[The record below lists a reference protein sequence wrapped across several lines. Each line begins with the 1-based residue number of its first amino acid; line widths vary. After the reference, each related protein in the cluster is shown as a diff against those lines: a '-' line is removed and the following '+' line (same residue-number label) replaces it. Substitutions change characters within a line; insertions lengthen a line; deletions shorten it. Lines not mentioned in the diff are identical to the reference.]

1 VRRDIGLFFYFQ
13 KGGGVLRK
21 RIKMTVVSFMILS
34 VMLCV
39 VWVIFFGTVKVMAAE
54 LPSPDSVLLSYR
66 DNPYLRFYE
75 GNEGVAWT
83 TIHPGG
89 YALTGDGT
97 YIYAGGQSIYRE
109 EEGRTVIPQGVVT
122 RREIIGELPP
132 GHHYYAAAVT
142 DSVVPVGKWVLM
154 HNDARCVHGPF
165 DACCTYEYYGISG
178 LSNLKCGE
186 EYDSGW
192 IAYCADCGAPLTGYV
207 YTCEDCI
214 SRIGYIFTGSGTFS
228 YHYPV
233 EYLFICPLRGDN
245 LENDFSLR
253 SHMCKAFV
261 SCNRYNVIY
270 DGNGASYGEMEP
282 SVFYY
287 GGENVYEGVQVTRE
301 ECLRENTFVR
311 PGYRFSGWSDS
322 PDGQVLFSDRAH
334 CSSLES
340 YYTALSASGDG
351 TDDMSV
357 ILYAVWEKCDSVLTV
372 SGGNFGDNAGAY
384 NGVASGLFFDGLNRF
399 EKGYMYET
407 AVSASDLTAPS
418 GYRVG
423 LNAMQGTSVNE
434 VYASCELI
442 GWDFESDDADASPA
456 SYGSVGSIS
465 ISGRISGSLRAVSS
479 DGSFTYQHISP
490 VNGNTDHVTALWK
503 STSVILP
510 GAVCRGMIF
519 VGWYTDPDM
528 KPEHFAGGE
537 GDLFTP
543 DHDTELYASFTG
555 IDLMAVPDYMGNDT
569 FGALRYN
576 GLTSLSV
583 PEVMGKDVFRYYIS
597 PDVYP
602 YAFTECFSG
611 TDVHE
616 VSGSVRTFSGQGECS
631 YFTADRTGVY
641 VFELWGAC
649 GASYGEYV
657 GEKGESS
664 SCRIFLRKGDVV
676 GVYTGLPG
684 VYENTQDGIVCNGGE
699 GSYISINGN
708 VVMSSSGGKG
718 ASYNLHVSNTYEYT
732 GSVRT
737 FTAEAEGD
745 YTLEVW
751 GAAGTRAGDGKSGPG
766 SGGYASGVVHLT
778 EGSVLY
784 ICAGGSNG
792 YNGGGY
798 GGSDRYGSRGGNGG
812 GATHIASAD
821 GLLSGLSGN
830 RESVYI
836 VAGGGGGAG
845 GSQSSAGT
853 GGGAVGGTGIS
864 PWPGGQGS
872 ASGGSQ
878 SAPGG
883 SGSGRGGFG
892 YGGRGY
898 SVEDNDYPFNMNGGG
913 GGGWYGGGGGIVTAE
928 SYGCGGGGGSGY
940 IGGVEEGVLRSGVN
954 SGNGYAVI
962 SCEVC
967 INGLDPVGRE
977 TGFFPEG
984 FVYGDHVIVSHS
996 ECVYPGE
1003 DIEGAGYCRITE
1015 PDDTYYGS
1023 SSALC
1028 YSPDTE
1034 APDAVSRIG
1043 MEYDAAGR
1051 KLDLLW
1057 DMPSDNGTIY
1067 AYMARAYS
1075 SSDIISGN
1083 DDYAQSD
1090 IRKLCIATGVYGYY
1104 YLIDDSASRDA
1115 GYVLDNGVRL
1125 DTAWTYL
1132 SGRSADSDFA
1142 SWYDAADPG
1151 QKRCR
1156 DVSIVPDGSD
1166 RYIHLIC
1173 VDRAGNVSPVFDAA
1187 VDGDGAFIPYPIV
1200 TDKLCVKD
1208 TECVYAS
1215 EDRADTYYVRADGS
1229 GSVLLEYSAYIDG
1242 FARDA
1247 YQIDTAYFHSS
1258 LSEYVNISVEKSD
1271 RDEYETS
1278 PVVISSERTSGFPL
1292 IPVSCDDV
1300 LRTDFGRRLL
1310 LTESFSISTESEVYL
1325 YPSASATMETGDASV
1340 SSRERDI
1347 LNGITL
1353 IGDAKGPECLV
1364 SINGGEYIPLSG
1376 SNISNVAALNA
1387 IDRRGEDVMVDLY
1400 VRDEGSG
1407 LKGNF
1412 VIRIVNTDNGLEEEF
1427 ESDGEHFV
1435 MNLKMDPDSEEPL
1448 FENMLFNGRFII
1460 FVYSEDNVGNT
1471 GSDNSENITEL
1482 DVKGEICRTLDEI
1495 TGPLTDDEGN
1505 TVIKRGESGY
1515 VLSNVWGY
1523 PDAVYVSFE
1532 DDELKTYDVLYIV
1545 NGGIPESLSGY
1556 SGTVEYIGRS
1566 DHVLTERTDFTVP
1579 LEYDGSVINVSI
1591 TAYRGNESLTWETAC
1606 NIVSDGTVLDELITV
1621 LR

>member
-1 VRRDIGLFFYFQ
+1 MKFSRLRAVMMR
-13 KGGGVLRK
+13 VL
-21 RIKMTVVSFMILS
+21 KMTWMSFAALFVL
-34 VMLCV
+34 VML
-39 VWVIFFGTVKVMAAE
+39 WGSAKVMAAGTGDGSTAE
-54 LPSPDSVLLSYR
+54 LPSPDSVFQSYR

-75 GNEGVAWT
+75 GNEGIAWT

-89 YALTGDGT
+89 YALTSDGT
-97 YIYAGGQSIYRE
+97 YIYAGGQSIYRG

-122 RREIIGELPP
+122 RKEIIGELPP

-142 DSVVPVGKWVLM
+142 DSVVPVGKWVLE

-165 DACCTYEYYGISG
+165 EACSTYAYYGISG

-207 YTCEDCI
+207 YTCEDCV
-214 SRIGYIFTGSGTFS
+214 SRIGYIFTGSGAFS

-245 LENDFSLR
+245 LENDLSLR
-253 SHMCKAFV
+253 SHMCRSFV

-270 DGNGASYGEMEP
+270 KGNGAAYGEMEP

-287 GGENVYEGVQVTRE
+287 GGGDIYEGVQVIRE
-301 ECLRENTFVR
+301 ECLRENAFVR
-311 PGYRFSGWSDS
+311 PGYRFCGWSDS
-322 PDGQVLFSDRAH
+322 PDGQVLFSDRAL

-340 YYTALSASGDG
+340 YFTSLQASGDG
-351 TDDMSV
+351 TDDMRV
-357 ILYAVWEKCDSVLTV
+357 ILYAVWEKCDSALMI
-372 SGGNFGDNAGAY
+372 SGGSFGDNAGAY
-384 NGVASGLFFDGLNRF
+384 NGVSAGLFSDGLNRH

-407 AVSASDLTAPS
+407 AVSAADLAAPS

-423 LNAMQGTSVNE
+423 LNAMQGTSVSE
-434 VYASCELI
+434 VYAECELT
-442 GWDFESDDADASPA
+442 GWNFESNDPDSSPVA
-456 SYGSVGSIS
+456 YGSAGDMVMT
-465 ISGRISGSLRAVSS
+465 GRISGSIRALSS
-479 DGSFTYQHISP
+479 DGSFTYRHSSP
-490 VNGNTDHVTALWK
+490 VNGNADLVTAQWR

-519 VGWYTDPDM
+519 EGWYTDPDF

-537 GDLFTP
+537 GDLFSP
-543 DHDTELYASFTG
+543 DHDTELYASFAG
-555 IDLMAVPDYMGNDT
+555 IDLLAVPDYMGNETLGD
-569 FGALRYN
+569 LRYN
-576 GLTSLSV
+576 GLSSLSV
-583 PEVMGKDVFRYYIS
+583 PGVMGKDAFRYYIS

-602 YAFTECFSG
+602 YDFTECFAG
-611 TDVHE
+611 TDEHE
-616 VSGSVRTFSGQGECS
+616 AGGGVNTFSGQGECS
-631 YFTADRTGVY
+631 YFTVDRTGVY
-641 VFELWGAC
+641 GFELWGAC
-649 GASYGEYV
+649 GASYGEYE
-657 GEKGESS
+657 GEKGECS
-664 SCRIFLRKGDVV
+664 SCRIFLREGDVV

-708 VVMSSSGGKG
+708 VVMSSSGGRG

-751 GAAGTRAGDGKSGPG
+751 GASGTRAGDGKSGPG
-766 SGGYASGVVHLT
+766 SGGYASGTVHLT

-792 YNGGGY
+792 YNGGGA
-798 GGSDRYGSRGGNGG
+798 GGTDRYGSRGGNGG

-821 GLLSGLSGN
+821 GFLSGLSGN

-864 PWPGGQGS
+864 PWPGGEGS

-878 SAPGG
+878 TAPGG
-883 SGSGRGGFG
+883 YGSGRGGFG

-898 SVEDNDYPFNMNGGG
+898 SVGDNDYPFNMNGGG
-913 GGGWYGGGGGIVTAE
+913 GGGWFGGGGGTVTSE

-940 IGGVEEGVLRSGVN
+940 IGGVEDGVLRSGIN
-954 SGNGYAVI
+954 WGDGYAVI

-967 INGLDPVGRE
+967 INGLEAVGRG
-977 TGFFPEG
+977 TGFFPDG
-984 FVYGDHVIVSHS
+984 LAYGDHVVIAHS
-996 ECVYPGE
+996 ECVYPDE
-1003 DIEGAGYCRITE
+1003 DTECAGYCRITE
-1015 PDDTYYGS
+1015 PDEVFSGS
-1023 SSALC
+1023 SSALV
-1028 YSPDTE
+1028 YSPDAE

-1043 MEYDAAGR
+1043 MEYDAAGGR
-1051 KLDLLW
+1051 LGLLW
-1057 DMPSDNGTIY
+1057 DMPSDNGTVY

-1075 SSDIISGN
+1075 SSDVISGN
-1083 DDYAQSD
+1083 DNYAQSD
-1090 IRKLCIATGVYGYY
+1090 IKKLCIATGVYGYY
-1104 YLIDDSASRDA
+1104 YLIDDSETRDA
-1115 GYVLDNGVRL
+1115 GYVLDNGIRL
-1125 DTAWTYL
+1125 DTTWTHL

-1142 SWYDAADPG
+1142 VWYNAADPG
-1151 QKRCR
+1151 QKQCR

-1173 VDRAGNVSPVFDAA
+1173 VDRAGNVSPVLNAA
-1187 VDGDGAFIPYPIV
+1187 VDGEGAFIPYPVV
-1200 TDKLCVKD
+1200 TDKLRVMD
-1208 TECVYAS
+1208 SEGVYAHT
-1215 EDRADTYYVRADGS
+1215 DRADTYYVRADGT
-1229 GSVLLEYSAYIDG
+1229 GNVRLEYSAYIDG

-1247 YQIDTAYFHSS
+1247 YQIDSAYFHSA
-1258 LSEYVNISVEKSD
+1258 LSEYVKVSIENSD
-1271 RDEYETS
+1271 RNEYETV
-1278 PVVISSERTSGFPL
+1278 PVTGSTERTSGFPL
-1292 IPVSCDDV
+1292 IPLTCDEIR
-1300 LRTDFGRRLL
+1300 RTEYGRCLL
-1310 LTESFSISTESEVYL
+1310 LAESFSISSESEVYL
-1325 YPSASATMETGDASV
+1325 YPSASATTESGDV
-1340 SSRERDI
+1340 VGSSRERDI

-1353 IGDAKGPECLV
+1353 IGDGTGPECLV
-1364 SINGGEYIPLSG
+1364 SINGGEYIPLPG
-1376 SNISNVAALNA
+1376 SNISNIAAENA
-1387 IDRRGEDVMVDLY
+1387 IDRRGGDVTVDLY
-1400 VRDEGSG
+1400 VKDYGSG

-1412 VIRIVNTDNGLEEEF
+1412 TVRIVNMDNGLEEEF

-1435 MNLKMDPDSEEPL
+1435 MNLKVDPESEEPV
-1448 FENMLFNGRFII
+1448 FENRLFNGKFII

-1471 GSDNSENITEL
+1471 GSANSENITEL

-1515 VLSNVWGY
+1515 ILSSVWGY

-1532 DDELKTYDVLYIV
+1532 DDDLKTYDVLYIV
-1545 NGGIPESLSGY
+1545 SGDIPEALSDY
-1556 SGTVEYIGRS
+1556 SGTVEYVGRP

-1579 LEYDGSVINVSI
+1579 LEYDGSVINVRI
-1591 TAYRGNESLTWETAC
+1591 TAYRGNESLTWETGC
-1606 NIVSDGTVLDELITV
+1606 NIMSDGSVLDELITV